1 MYKNPLGDSSR
12 QYKKLEFKL
21 HVHTFNPSNWETE
34 TGGFF
39 QLETSPVYSVS
50 SKLASCV
57 FKEKKK
63 KKKHLELKGGKAEA
77 SYSQTES
84 AVTIFASKSSSL
96 NYFFQT
102 QNFDVSII

>member
-63 KKKHLELKGGKAEA
+63 KETPRIKGR
-77 SYSQTES
+77 
-84 AVTIFASKSSSL
+84 KSRGIL
-96 NYFFQT
+96 FPDRKCGNYFC
-102 QNFDVSII
+102 